1 MMKEIYNVEG
11 IEIEVKH
18 IDKNDANRER
28 RLVAYQFK
36 AIREQAGMNRKDFSD
51 WLGIP
56 YRTMQEW
63 ELGRKQAPDY
73 VLRLIAYKVK
83 DDSYKI
89 YSQNRFVASSGYIY
103 TFNACN

>member
-11 IEIEVKH
+11 IEIEVEH

-51 WLGIP
+51 
-56 YRTMQEW
+56 
-63 ELGRKQAPDY
+63 
-73 VLRLIAYKVK
+73 
-83 DDSYKI
+83 
-89 YSQNRFVASSGYIY
+89 
-103 TFNACN
+103 

>member
-11 IEIEVKH
+11 IEIEVEH

-51 WLGIP
+51 WLGIS
-56 YRTMQEW
+56 
-63 ELGRKQAPDY
+63 L
-73 VLRLIAYKVK
+73 
-83 DDSYKI
+83 S
-89 YSQNRFVASSGYIY
+89 N
-103 TFNACN
+103 NAGMGTGA